1 MINNDNL
8 HLRTMNK
15 SVARINVYSE
25 KFFERKLKVSTDIA
39 KRMHSKANE
48 NLIFK
53 IMQFVK
59 WVVD

>member
-1 MINNDNL
+1 
-8 HLRTMNK
+8 MNK